1 MLHTEIE
8 KHFPFNATVNILDAA
23 FFGLGLGLASYVTI
37 VPLFVADLTDSTVL
51 IGLIAALQAIG
62 WQLPQVFF
70 ANVVSRLKRFKPM
83 VILFTSTERFPYFGM
98 ALLAMFASEMDN
110 NLVLLLLFV
119 LIIIQTF
126 GGGIT
131 ANAWLS
137 MVSKVI
143 PNRRR
148 GTFFGIHGAASHLMT
163 GIGAVAAGYIL
174 GNLVFPGNFALCFF
188 LAGIFMTVS
197 WGFLAAT
204 REPDHAVSAT
214 KENQPNLFQN
224 LKYVL
229 KMDKNFR
236 WFLLVRGL
244 SQLATMAIAFYTV
257 YALRQFDM
265 SPQTAGFMTGLL
277 AFTQTAS
284 SVVMGWAGDRWG
296 HVRMLTL
303 ANIAMALSALIAI
316 LATDLIWFYLV
327 FALAGIMLN
336 AQWSTLI
343 LITFNFGSV
352 EERPF
357 YIGLSSSLTAPIV
370 LISPILGG
378 FLADTVGFGVTFGIC
393 IIAALIAIFISEVIM
408 EDPAI
413 KAKRKPKPTEVT
425 A

>member
-1 MLHTEIE
+1 MLYAEIE

-37 VPLFVADLTDSTVL
+37 IPLFVADLTDSTVL

-70 ANVVSRLKRFKPM
+70 ANIVSRLKRYKPM
-83 VILFTSTERFPYFGM
+83 VILFTSTERFPYFGLV
-98 ALLAMFASEMDN
+98 LLALFVPRLDN
-110 NLVLLLLFV
+110 NLILILLFI

-143 PNRRR
+143 PSRRL

-174 GNLVFPGNFALCFF
+174 GNWVFPGNFALCF
-188 LAGIFMTVS
+188 LITGISMTVS

-204 REPDHAVSAT
+204 REPQHELTQTDSA
-214 KENQPNLFQN
+214 QSNLWQN
-224 LKYVL
+224 LIRV
-229 KMDKNFR
+229 MRTDGNFR

-244 SQLATMAIAFYTV
+244 TQLATMAIAFYTV
-257 YALRQFDM
+257 YALRRFDM

-296 HVRMLTL
+296 HVRMLSL
-303 ANIAMALSALIAI
+303 ANIAMALSAAIAM
-316 LATDLIWFYLV
+316 LANDLIWFYLV
-327 FALAGIMLN
+327 FALAGVVLN

-343 LITFNFGSV
+343 LITFNFSGI

-370 LISPILGG
+370 LISPLLGG
-378 FLADTVGFGVTFGIC
+378 FLADTVGFGVTFAIC
-393 IIAALIAIFISEVIM
+393 IVAALAAILIAEVVM
-408 EDPAI
+408 EDPAQ
-413 KAKRKPKPTEVT
+413 KRKRKGKVS
-425 A
+425 